1 MSYTVS
7 LVVCSVSWFVPKR
20 GSINEGY
27 GPDVEWCDVSCDS
40 GVVVQFDSQPGDIVF
55 RVCDVV

>member
-27 GPDVEWCDVSCDS
+27 GPDVEWCDVSCDR

-55 RVCDVV
+55 